1 METIPNNQPSTI
13 TVHRRRSVCESDL
26 SPTISLIRR
35 VPDYHL
41 ADQAITGLS
50 LDDQVI
56 TGLSHL
62 YPLAPRF
69 MVRHFVATLESSPL
83 R

>member
-35 VPDYHL
+35 IPDYHL
-41 ADQAITGLS
+41 ADQAIMSVFKTYGPRRADFFKTFPPLS
-50 LDDQVI
+50 
-56 TGLSHL
+56 
-62 YPLAPRF
+62 
-69 MVRHFVATLESSPL
+69 
-83 R
+83 